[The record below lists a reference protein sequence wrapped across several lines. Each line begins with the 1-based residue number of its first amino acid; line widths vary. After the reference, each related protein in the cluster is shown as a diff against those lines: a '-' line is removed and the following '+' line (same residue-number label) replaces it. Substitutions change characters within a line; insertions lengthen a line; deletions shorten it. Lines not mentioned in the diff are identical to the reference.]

1 MALPAS
7 ATALRGL
14 GCHNCRQW
22 ALRTFIASIGGKD
35 TSSTVPQ
42 QRRTIAQ
49 STWRSN
55 SARERV
61 QEHDHI
67 LNDINDIAPSRW
79 TPANS
84 SSLASYDGAE
94 ERAFAE
100 VMDSDTGVDD
110 GNAVRSFTT
119 LDQRTSRRVENG
131 TEIARD
137 DVTEEQKEGSSIPW
151 YLQQSQQP
159 TEPPTFENPMAARQ
173 QIPDLPDHAPS
184 ILEPLLNNISIEQG
198 MDDLNLLDLRTID
211 PPPALGSNLIMIVG
225 TARSDKH
232 LHVSADRLCRWIRT
246 KYKDL
251 TPYAD
256 GLLGRNELKLKLKR
270 RAKRTRLINAVGA
283 SHTSAGSGSAEDSDM
298 DVEEGIRTG
307 WVCVNIGR
315 VEGGELPEQKARRE
329 EREKGLVGFG
339 EGESGCAIVVQL
351 MTEEKREEVGLE
363 RLWGGILRAS
373 RKEAAAVAAEK
384 EERDAGV
391 LEQSLGSGEAV
402 NDDGEQPRVVG
413 IAA

>member
-22 ALRTFIASIGGKD
+22 ALRTFIASIGGTNKG
-35 TSSTVPQ
+35 TLAPR
-42 QRRTIAQ
+42 QRRTITRSA
-49 STWRSN
+49 WRSN
-55 SARERV
+55 SSRERV

-67 LNDINDIAPSRW
+67 LNHINDIAPSRW

-84 SSLASYDGAE
+84 SSVVSFDDAVEGGT
-94 ERAFAE
+94 AE
-100 VMDSDTGVDD
+100 VTDSNAGVDD

-119 LDQRTSRRVENG
+119 LDQRTARRLENG
-131 TEIARD
+131 TESARD
-137 DVTEEQKEGSSIPW
+137 DVMEEQKEGSSIPW
-151 YLQQSQQP
+151 YLQQTHQS

-173 QIPDLPDHAPS
+173 QIPNLPDHAPS
-184 ILEPLLNNISIEQG
+184 ILEPLLNNISLEQG
-198 MDDLNLLDLRTID
+198 MDDLNLLDLRTLD

-246 KYKDL
+246 NFKDL

-283 SHTSAGSGSAEDSDM
+283 SRSSAGSGSAEDTDM

-307 WVCVNIGR
+307 WVCVNVGR

-329 EREKGLVGFG
+329 DREKGLVGFG
-339 EGESGCAIVVQL
+339 KGESGCAIVVQL

-373 RKEAAAVAAEK
+373 RKEAAAVVAKK
-384 EERDAGV
+384 EEREAGG
-391 LEQSLGSGEAV
+391 LKQLSESDEAV
-402 NDDGEQPRVVG
+402 TDDGEQPRVVG